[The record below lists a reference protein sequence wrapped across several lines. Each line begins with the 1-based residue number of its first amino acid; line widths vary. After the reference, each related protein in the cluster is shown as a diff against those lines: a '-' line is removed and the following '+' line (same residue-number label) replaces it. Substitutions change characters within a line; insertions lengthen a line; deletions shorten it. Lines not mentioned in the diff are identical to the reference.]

1 MTLHKMMIWL
11 GCMAFCAAAFP
22 LGAIAQQ
29 ATPPADTLYQLDP
42 VVITAGLSPAQS
54 SKTGRNVLV
63 IKGSEIAR
71 LPVNSVDEL
80 LRYLPGLE
88 VQARGPMGVQSDISI
103 RGTTFQQVLV
113 ILDGIR
119 LNDPLTGHFSS
130 YIPLPAQE
138 IERIEILKG
147 AASAIYGTEAVGG
160 VIHIIT
166 KTFAQTNKGSN
177 AAVQAT
183 AGQYGLWGVNAGG
196 HWANEKTTLSAGILS
211 NHATGQQQRGTRGF
225 FDLTSVS
232 LGARHK
238 LGEKW
243 AVNWRS
249 AYDHRDFS
257 AQNFYTTFT
266 SDTAA
271 ERVATWWHQASVQY
285 QGKKLRW
292 VTDAGYK
299 KLDDHYAFNPRAV
312 PNQNNSTLWQLLTRA
327 TLPLS
332 NKITLTSGIQLF
344 ERTIASNDRGNHQV
358 WQRAI
363 FAMAQYTPLP
373 GLQIDPALRLDVN
386 QRSGAEWVP
395 QLNVS
400 YRLAKVQLR
409 GSAGR
414 TLREADFTERFNNY
428 NRPRVTSGRIGN
440 PDLQTESAWNY
451 EAGADFIGKKWR
463 VSTTFFARNQRR
475 LIDWVNTPYAQMPRQ
490 VNLVPTGTYALARN
504 IWQVNTVG
512 WEADVSYTLPVGRSG
527 RLQGQAGLMLL
538 SNSGNEGTPSLYL
551 SAQANLLLNLHVLYE
566 TGRWQLSATG
576 LHKQREPQPRIAA
589 IEAALSS
596 GYTLVNAKVQ
606 YRVVQKFSLFVQA
619 DNVGNVNYTDI
630 LGSRMPRRWLM
641 TGLVWN
647 WN

>member
-1 MTLHKMMIWL
+1 MMIWL
-11 GCMAFCAAAFP
+11 GCMAFCAAAFTHT
-22 LGAIAQQ
+22 ATAQQ
-29 ATPPADTLYQLDP
+29 ATPPADTLYLLDP
-42 VVITAGLSPAQS
+42 VVVTAGLSPAQS

-196 HWANEKTTLSAGILS
+196 HWAGEKTTLSAGIIS

-238 LGEKW
+238 LSEKW

-266 SDTAA
+266 SDTAT
-271 ERVATWWHQASVQY
+271 ERVATWWHHASLHY

-299 KLDDHYAFNPRAV
+299 KLDDRYAFNPGAV
-312 PNQNNSTLWQLLTRA
+312 PNQNQSTLWQLLTRA
-327 TLPLS
+327 TLPVSDKLS
-332 NKITLTSGIQLF
+332 LTGGIQLF

-373 GLQIDPALRLDVN
+373 GLQIDPAIRLDVN

-400 YRLAKVQLR
+400 YRLASVQLR
-409 GSAGR
+409 GSVGR
-414 TLREADFTERFNNY
+414 TLREADFTERFNNF
-428 NRPRVTSGRIGN
+428 NRQRVTSGRIGN
-440 PDLQTESAWNY
+440 PDLQTESGWNY
-451 EAGADFIGKKWR
+451 EAGADYIGKKWR
-463 VSTTFFARNQRR
+463 VSTTLFARNQRR

-490 VNLVPTGTYALARN
+490 VNLIPTGTYALARN

-512 WEADVSYTLPVGRSG
+512 WEADISYTLPVGRSG
-527 RLQGQAGLMLL
+527 KLQGQAGLMVL

-551 SAQANLLLNLHVLYE
+551 NAQATLLLNLHVLYE

-596 GYTLVNAKVQ
+596 GYTLLNAKVQ
-606 YRVVQKFSLFVQA
+606 YRVVQKFSLFIQA
-619 DNVGNVNYTDI
+619 DNVGNVSYTDI

-641 TGLVWN
+641 TGLVWS
-647 WN
+647 WK